1 MSLRRNRLDDTAVAE
16 LDALDAALR
25 DEAVAPEHAD
35 LTTLVADVREV
46 APQATPAF
54 LAELDARV
62 REGFPPRDD
71 APAPAARAPRRRRRL
86 LLGASGLAVSAVI
99 AVAVVVNLGDDE
111 ATFTSTPVENEAAAP
126 TASAPAPSGAADRA
140 AAPEAAAGGASES
153 SAAVAPAPAPTEDP
167 ALGRER
173 RSVER
178 SATLDLT
185 VPADEVQTTAD
196 AVVRATDRVGGIVQ
210 TSSINVGEGT
220 PGEARFELRVPSDKL
235 DEALAAYSKLGSV
248 ANRTQ
253 DAQDITGAVVS
264 AQDLLSDAR
273 AERRGLLRALGQ
285 ADTRREVESLRA
297 RLRIVRTDI
306 ARREA
311 ALRNVRT
318 RADLATVA
326 VTVRGDGDGG
336 GSPSDEEDG
345 GWSVGDA
352 ARDAARL
359 LEVAAG
365 ALIVGLAAV
374 LPLLAL
380 ALVAAGTARYVV
392 RRRRERGLDAT

>member
-71 APAPAARAPRRRRRL
+71 APAAAPRPSRRRRRL
-86 LLGASGLAVSAVI
+86 LFGGGAVAVSAVI
-99 AVAVVVNLGDDE
+99 AVAVVVNLGEDQ
-111 ATFTSTPVENEAAAP
+111 ATFTSETVVDEAAAP
-126 TASAPAPSGAADRA
+126 AASVPAPSAADRA
-140 AAPEAAAGGASES
+140 AAPEAAAGGASEG

-210 TSSINVGEGT
+210 TSSINVGEGS
-220 PGEARFELRVPSDKL
+220 PGEARFELRVPSAKL

-297 RLRIVRTDI
+297 RLRIVRADI

-311 ALRNVRT
+311 ALRSVRT

-336 GSPSDEEDG
+336 GTASDEEDG

-352 ARDAARL
+352 ARDAGRL

>member
-25 DEAVAPEHAD
+25 GEAVAPEHAD
-35 LTTLVADVREV
+35 LATLVADVRDV

-54 LAELDARV
+54 LAQLDARV
-62 REGFPPRDD
+62 REGFPPRDE
-71 APAPAARAPRRRRRL
+71 APASAPRAKRPRRRL
-86 LLGASGLAVSAVI
+86 LFGGGAIAVSAAI
-99 AVAVVVNLGDDE
+99 AVAVVGIVGNGDDS
-111 ATFTSTPVENEAAAP
+111 TSDTAFERFSTSEPAPQAAAP
-126 TASAPAPSGAADRA
+126 QDALQSAPD
-140 AAPEAAAGGASES
+140 AAAG
-153 SAAVAPAPAPTEDP
+153 AVAPSQAPP
-167 ALGRER
+167 ADDDAAVSRKQ
-173 RSVER
+173 RSAER
-178 SATLDLT
+178 SASLDLT
-185 VPADEVQTTAD
+185 VPATDVQSTAD

-220 PGEARFELRVPSDKL
+220 PGEARFELRVPSGKL
-235 DEALAAYSKLGSV
+235 DDALAAYSKLGSV

-264 AQDLLSDAR
+264 AEDLLSDAR

-297 RLRIVRTDI
+297 RLRIVRADI

-311 ALRNVRT
+311 ALRSVRA
-318 RADLATVA
+318 RAGLATVA
-326 VTVRGDGDGG
+326 VTVRGDGDGSG
-336 GSPSDEEDG
+336 GSSGADDE

-352 ARDAARL
+352 ARDAGRL

-365 ALIVGLAAV
+365 ALIVGAAAV

-380 ALVAAGTARYVV
+380 ALMGAVAGRYVV

>member
-1 MSLRRNRLDDTAVAE
+1 MSPRRNRLDDTAVAE
-16 LDALDAALR
+16 LDAVDAALR
-25 DEAVAPEHAD
+25 GEPVAPEHAD
-35 LTTLVADVREV
+35 LVTLVADVRDV

-71 APAPAARAPRRRRRL
+71 APVPAARAPRRRRRL

-99 AVAVVVNLGDDE
+99 AVAVVVNLGDDQ
-111 ATFTSTPVENEAAAP
+111 APLTSETSVNEAAAP
-126 TASAPAPSGAADRA
+126 AASAPAPSAAGAA
-140 AAPEAAAGGASES
+140 ASEDG
-153 SAAVAPAPAPTEDP
+153 AAVAPAPAPTADP
-167 ALGRER
+167 ALDRER

-185 VPADEVQTTAD
+185 VPADEVQSTAD

-210 TSSINVGEGT
+210 TSSINVGEGA

-264 AQDLLSDAR
+264 AEDLLSDAR

-285 ADTRREVESLRA
+285 ADTRREVASIRA
-297 RLRIVRTDI
+297 RLRIVRADI

-311 ALRNVRT
+311 ALRSVRN

-326 VTVRGDGDGG
+326 VTVRGDGDGSG
-336 GSPSDEEDG
+336 ASPGEEDG

-352 ARDAARL
+352 ARDAGRL

-365 ALIVGLAAV
+365 ALIVGAAAV

-380 ALVAAGTARYVV
+380 ALAGAAAARYAV

>member
-71 APAPAARAPRRRRRL
+71 APAAAPRPSRRRRRL
-86 LLGASGLAVSAVI
+86 LFGGGAVAVSAVI
-99 AVAVVVNLGDDE
+99 AVAVVVNLGEDQ
-111 ATFTSTPVENEAAAP
+111 ATFTSETVVDEAAAP
-126 TASAPAPSGAADRA
+126 AASVPAPSAADRA
-140 AAPEAAAGGASES
+140 AAPEAAAGGASEG

-210 TSSINVGEGT
+210 TSSINVGEGS
-220 PGEARFELRVPSDKL
+220 PGEARFELRVPSAKL

-264 AQDLLSDAR
+264 AQDLVSDAR

-297 RLRIVRTDI
+297 RLRIVRADI

-311 ALRNVRT
+311 ALRSVRT

-336 GSPSDEEDG
+336 GTASDEEDG

-352 ARDAARL
+352 ARDADRL

>member
-35 LTTLVADVREV
+35 LATLVADVRDI

-71 APAPAARAPRRRRRL
+71 APAAAPRASRPRRRL
-86 LLGASGLAVSAVI
+86 LFGGGAIAVSAVI
-99 AVAVVVNLGDDE
+99 AVAVVVSLGDDQ
-111 ATFTSTPVENEAAAP
+111 APLTSETVVNEAAAP
-126 TASAPAPSGAADRA
+126 AASAPAPSTAGRAGA
-140 AAPEAAAGGASES
+140 AAPEAAADSSES
-153 SAAVAPAPAPTEDP
+153 GAAVAPAPVPTEDP

-185 VPADEVQTTAD
+185 VPADEVQSTAD

-253 DAQDITGAVVS
+253 DAQDITSAVVS
-264 AQDLLSDAR
+264 AEDLLSDAR

-297 RLRIVRTDI
+297 RLRIVRADI

-311 ALRNVRT
+311 ALRSVRA

-326 VTVRGDGDGG
+326 VTVRGDGDGSG
-336 GSPSDEEDG
+336 GSSGADDE

-352 ARDAARL
+352 ARDAGRL